1 MIQRLVHAVG
11 DLAVETRLGDPAAS
25 ALCCAF
31 QQFETRLVDPALVR
45 AASRSNSGD
54 EAGRSSAS
62 ACC

>member
-25 ALCCAF
+25 ALCWAF
-31 QQFETRLVDPALVR
+31 QQFETRLVDPALVC

>member
-1 MIQRLVHAVG
+1 MHAVG

-25 ALCCAF
+25 ALIWAI
-31 QQFETRLVDPALVR
+31 QQFEARLGDPALVR

-54 EAGRSSAS
+54 EAGWSSAS